1 MGDVVR
7 RADPQLLA
15 AVRRLP
21 NEAWFNVVYRKGVKT
36 PNGQEHLG
44 KAPYQGPYQ
53 RRTPEQCA
61 ILLEKRPEE
70 FGAVCVVLGTVS
82 GLMCADIDTPEG
94 FRHLEHTYG
103 FGREKPY
110 VTSSKPGNTCFKSFY
125 RVEEGEQE
133 GLNKVDAGNYQFLWH
148 GNIAVILGEYP
159 GSSCGNYA
167 PSVYRLNGDL
177 REAPPAPNWILEEM
191 RGRTTKE
198 SSFSRALSRLFGTFC
213 DSQSDEEAEEFIRRQ
228 LLYIHPH
235 GTLPERL
242 EGEGNEGGGGRR
254 WWLTVGM
261 AIHHRLPCEAGLA
274 LWRQWSR
281 RDLDYE
287 AEWASGAA
295 ERYMQTQW
303 ASFKR
308 EGGRGGRAVTPGTL
322 FWLAE
327 QNDPERKRFP
337 EGERKVIEEVVQ
349 KARADAGALRH
360 AELIAALQS
369 IYEAHAENA
378 SLITFKVQ
386 ELAREYGRTVVEIM
400 GLWAAHKQATLQE
413 RTGIKSPEDLCG
425 LPGREYLLPGLIQK
439 AAVYVLAGAGGSGK
453 TSFCGAL
460 ARLVIEGRSIEV
472 KGKHRPVAKGKVLWV
487 SSDTNDVDFR
497 DVLVNAGLMS
507 LDEEGAYA
515 PLWTRGALDYWPG
528 FQWTMIS
535 ALERRIAKFRPDLV
549 IIDSLASCN
558 RTTGIDE
565 NSAAVANPIYDLQ
578 QLVLDQPVTFF
589 VLHHLNK
596 GGAVRGST
604 AIEAACSSVWRM
616 ARPSEEQC
624 QANGLDVGTDR
635 IISPGSKNRGVDQK
649 LLCRLDRVR
658 DMFTILEFYERNAR
672 AGNTCLDRVVNLI
685 DTSGPHSTASLCD
698 VIGSE
703 YSKTAIEKALV
714 KANQA
719 GLIRRK
725 KGEGRG
731 APWRY
736 YSLTQGEREEVRR
749 SEETSVVEKDFIRT
763 REVRSTEKT
772 SSSFSVPHTPSSTD
786 ENAGPDCDPLVS
798 PYSSSPYARAHE
810 GEQEVIAL
818 EPTPLDGASS
828 FDLQFGQGRKGV
840 IDVTVVEEDG
850 GA

>member
-1 MGDVVR
+1 MGDVVK

-21 NEAWFNVVYRKGVKT
+21 SQPWFNVVWRKGAVT
-36 PNGQEHLG
+36 PGGQEHKG
-44 KAPYQGPYQ
+44 KAPYQGPYA

-61 ILLEKRPEE
+61 ILLEKRPED
-70 FGAVCVVLGTVS
+70 FAAVCVALGPDT

-103 FGREKPY
+103 FGREKPH

-125 RVEEGEQE
+125 RVEVGEQE
-133 GLNKVDAGNYQFLWH
+133 GISEVDAGNYQFLWH

-167 PSVYRLNGDL
+167 PSVYRLNGDFT
-177 REAPPAPNWILEEM
+177 EVPAAPIWIIEEM

-235 GTLPERL
+235 GTLPEKL
-242 EGEGNEGGGGRR
+242 ETDADASAASGRR

-261 AIHHRLPCEAGLA
+261 AIHHRLPCETGLA

-281 RDLDYE
+281 KDLDYE
-287 AEWASGAA
+287 DEWASGKA
-295 ERYMQTQW
+295 ENYMQTQW

-337 EGERKVIEEVVQ
+337 EGERGVIDEVVQ

-472 KGKHRPVAKGKVLWV
+472 KGKHRPVEMGRVLWV

-497 DVLVNAGLMS
+497 DILVNAGLMALS
-507 LDEEGAYA
+507 EGGAYA
-515 PLWTRGALDYWPG
+515 PLWPKGTLDYWPG
-528 FQWTMIS
+528 FQWTMVT
-535 ALERRIAKFRPDLV
+535 ALERRIAKFQPDLV

-596 GGAVRGST
+596 GGAIRGST

-616 ARPSEEQC
+616 TRPSEEQC
-624 QANGLDVGTDR
+624 ASNGLDVGTDR

-658 DMFTILEFYERNAR
+658 DVFTILEYYERNAR
-672 AGNTCLDRVVNLI
+672 SGNTALDRVVTLV
-685 DTSGPHSTASLCD
+685 DTSGPHTTASLCD

-703 YSKTAIEKALV
+703 FSRKAIEKALV
-714 KANQA
+714 KASEA
-719 GLIRRK
+719 GLVRRA
-725 KGEGRG
+725 KGQGKG
-731 APWRY
+731 GPWVY
-736 YSLTQGEREEVRR
+736 NSLIGGEREKVGKKVDIPVVDSDLIPTCEVG
-749 SEETSVVEKDFIRT
+749 S
-763 REVRSTEKT
+763 REMESPR
-772 SSSFSVPHTPSSTD
+772 FSLPPTPSSRD
-786 ENAGPDCDPLVS
+786 EMQGPDSDLALL
-798 PYSSSPYARAHE
+798 PYSEAVYARAHE
-810 GEQEVIAL
+810 AAPPSLDESD
-818 EPTPLDGASS
+818 PT
-828 FDLQFGQGRKGV
+828 Q
-840 IDVTVVEEDG
+840 
-850 GA
+850 

>member
-1 MGDVVR
+1 MAIEGGAVAPGDVNASAAS
-7 RADPQLLA
+7 ADAALLA

-21 NEAWFNVVYRKGVKT
+21 DKAWFNVVWRKGAKT
-36 PNGQEHLG
+36 PEGQEHRG
-44 KAPYQGPYQ
+44 KAPYQGPYK

-61 ILLEKRPEE
+61 VLLEKRPQD
-70 FGAVCVVLGTVS
+70 FGAVCVALGPDT
-82 GLMCADIDTPEG
+82 GLMCCDIDAPEG

-103 FGREKPY
+103 FSRERPF
-110 VTSSKPGNTCFKSFY
+110 VTSSKPGATCFKSFY
-125 RVEEGEQE
+125 RVEPEEQE
-133 GLNKVDAGNYQFLWH
+133 GLTEVDAGTYQFLWH
-148 GNIAVILGEYP
+148 GNIAVILGAYP
-159 GSSCGNYA
+159 GSSCGNYQ
-167 PSVYRLNGDL
+167 PSVYRLQGDL
-177 REAPPAPNWILEEM
+177 CEVPPVPHWVLEEM
-191 RGRTTKE
+191 RGRVAKE
-198 SSFSRALSRLFGTFC
+198 SSFSRALTRLFGGYC
-213 DSQSDEEAEEFIRRQ
+213 DNQSDEEAEEFIRRQ
-228 LLYIHPH
+228 LQYIHPH
-235 GTLPERL
+235 GTLPARFASEDS
-242 EGEGNEGGGGRR
+242 EGGDAPRK

-295 ERYMQTQW
+295 ERYMQAQW

-337 EGERKVIEEVVQ
+337 EGQREAIGALVE
-349 KARADAGALRH
+349 KARQDAGALRH
-360 AELIAALQS
+360 AELIAALQT
-369 IYEAHAENA
+369 IYESHAENA
-378 SLITFKVQ
+378 SLITFKIQ
-386 ELAREYGRTVVEIM
+386 ELARDYGRTVTEIL

-460 ARLVIEGRSIEV
+460 ARLVLEGRSIEV
-472 KGKHRPVAKGKVLWV
+472 KGRQRPVAKGRVLWV

-515 PLWTRGALDYWPG
+515 PLWARGALDYWPG
-528 FQWTMIS
+528 FQWTMIT
-535 ALERRIAKFRPDLV
+535 ALERRIAKLRPDLV

-578 QLVLDQPVTFF
+578 QLVLDRPVTFF

-596 GGAVRGST
+596 GGAIRGST

-616 ARPSEEQC
+616 ARPSDEQC
-624 QANGLDVGTDR
+624 AANSLDVSTDR

-658 DMFTILEFYERNAR
+658 DVFTILEFYERTGR
-672 AGNTCLDRVVNLI
+672 TGNTCLDRVVALV
-685 DTSGPHSTASLCD
+685 DGSGPHSTASLCD

-703 YSKTAIEKALV
+703 FSRKAIEKALV
-714 KANQA
+714 KATEA
-719 GLIRRK
+719 GLVRRK

-731 APWRY
+731 APWVY
-736 YSLTQGEREEVRR
+736 SSLTRGEREEVGRKGDIPLVD
-749 SEETSVVEKDFIRT
+749 SDFIPT
-763 REVRSTEKT
+763 RKVGSREKT
-772 SSSFSVPHTPSSTD
+772 PLDFSLPPTPPSRD
-786 ENAGPDCDPLVS
+786 EIQGPDRDSSLS
-798 PYSSSPYARAHE
+798 PYSEPPYARARE
-810 GEQEVIAL
+810 GGQDEGTAS
-818 EPTPLDGASS
+818 LD
-828 FDLQFGQGRKGV
+828 
-840 IDVTVVEEDG
+840 
-850 GA
+850 

>member
-1 MGDVVR
+1 MTIEGGAGAPNGLSTSAAS
-7 RADPQLLA
+7 ADPALLA

-21 NEAWFNVVYRKGVKT
+21 DKPWFNVVWRKGAVT
-36 PNGQEHLG
+36 PEGQEHRG
-44 KAPYQGPYQ
+44 KAPYQGPYK

-61 ILLEKRPEE
+61 VLLEKRPQD
-70 FGAVCVVLGTVS
+70 FGAVCVALGPDT
-82 GLMCADIDTPEG
+82 GLMCCDIDAPEG

-103 FGREKPY
+103 FSRERPF
-110 VTSSKPGNTCFKSFY
+110 VTSSKPGATCFKSFY
-125 RVEEGEQE
+125 RVEPEEQE
-133 GLNKVDAGNYQFLWH
+133 GLSERDAGTYQFLWH
-148 GNIAVILGEYP
+148 GNIAVILGAYP
-159 GSSCGNYA
+159 GSSCGNYQ
-167 PSVYRLNGDL
+167 PSVYRLQGDL
-177 REAPPAPNWILEEM
+177 CEAPQAPNWVLEEM
-191 RGRTTKE
+191 RGRVAKE
-198 SSFSRALSRLFGTFC
+198 SSFSSALTRLFGGYC
-213 DSQSDEEAEEFIRRQ
+213 DNQSDEEAEEFIRRQ
-228 LLYIHPH
+228 LQYIHPH
-235 GTLPERL
+235 GTLPQKL
-242 EGEGNEGGGGRR
+242 EADATDASAASGRR

-261 AIHHRLPCEAGLA
+261 AIHHRLADEVGLA

-295 ERYMQTQW
+295 ERYMQAQW

-337 EGERKVIEEVVQ
+337 EAQREAIGALVE
-349 KARADAGALRH
+349 KARQDAGALRH
-360 AELIAALQS
+360 AELIAALQT
-369 IYEAHAENA
+369 IYESHAENA

-386 ELAREYGRTVVEIM
+386 ELARDYGRTVTEIM
-400 GLWAAHKQATLQE
+400 GLWQAHKQATLQE

-460 ARLVIEGRSIEV
+460 ARLVLEGRSIEV
-472 KGKHRPVAKGKVLWV
+472 KGKHRPVAKGRVLWV

-507 LDEEGAYA
+507 LNEEGAYA
-515 PLWTRGALDYWPG
+515 PMWERGALDYWPG
-528 FQWTMIS
+528 FQWTMIT
-535 ALERRIAKFRPDLV
+535 ALERRIAKLRPDLV

-578 QLVLDQPVTFF
+578 QLVLDRPVTFF

-596 GGAVRGST
+596 GGAIRGST

-624 QANGLDVGTDR
+624 AANSLDVSTDR

-658 DMFTILEFYERNAR
+658 DVFTILEFYERSGR
-672 AGNTCLDRVVNLI
+672 AGNTCFDRVVNLI
-685 DTSGPHSTASLCD
+685 DTSGPHSTSSLCD
-698 VIGSE
+698 VVGSE
-703 YSKTAIEKALV
+703 FSRRAIEKALL
-714 KANQA
+714 KAKEA
-719 GLIRRK
+719 GLVRRK
-725 KGEGRG
+725 KIPGRERFVYESVVG
-731 APWRY
+731 GR
-736 YSLTQGEREEVRR
+736 ERESVGVGKDPTRTNGSHPHSQS
-749 SEETSVVEKDFIRT
+749 SECGTSGPSTSTPAQPQSADEKP
-763 REVRSTEKT
+763 
-772 SSSFSVPHTPSSTD
+772 VPHSDS
-786 ENAGPDCDPLVS
+786 LVS
-798 PYSSSPYARAHE
+798 SHSEAPYARAGE
-810 GEQEVIAL
+810 GDA
-818 EPTPLDGASS
+818 PDTSLD
-828 FDLQFGQGRKGV
+828 
-840 IDVTVVEEDG
+840 
-850 GA
+850 

>member
-1 MGDVVR
+1 MTNEGGAGAPKDVNTSS
-7 RADPQLLA
+7 ADPALLA

-21 NEAWFNVVYRKGVKT
+21 DKAWFNVVWRKGAKT
-36 PNGQEHLG
+36 PEGQEHRG
-44 KAPYQGPYQ
+44 KAPYQGPYK

-61 ILLEKRPEE
+61 VLLEKRPQD
-70 FGAVCVVLGTVS
+70 FGAVCVALGPDT
-82 GLMCADIDTPEG
+82 GLMCCDIDAPEG

-103 FGREKPY
+103 FSRERPF
-110 VTSSKPGNTCFKSFY
+110 VTSSKPGATCFKSFY
-125 RVEEGEQE
+125 RVEPEEQE
-133 GLNKVDAGNYQFLWH
+133 GLTEVDAGTYQFLWH
-148 GNIAVILGEYP
+148 GNIAVILGAYP
-159 GSSCGNYA
+159 GSSCGNYQ
-167 PSVYRLNGDL
+167 PSVYRLQGDL
-177 REAPPAPNWILEEM
+177 CEAPPVPHWVLEEM
-191 RGRTTKE
+191 RGRVAKE
-198 SSFSRALSRLFGTFC
+198 SSFSRALTRLFGGYC
-213 DSQSDEEAEEFIRRQ
+213 DNQSDEEAEEFIRRQ
-228 LLYIHPH
+228 LQYIHPH
-235 GTLPERL
+235 GTLPARL
-242 EGEGNEGGGGRR
+242 ESEENEGGDAPRK

-261 AIHHRLPCEAGLA
+261 AIHHRLPDEAGLA

-295 ERYMQTQW
+295 ERYMQAQW
-303 ASFKR
+303 TSFKR

-337 EGERKVIEEVVQ
+337 EVQ
-349 KARADAGALRH
+349 REAIGALVEKARQDAGALRH
-360 AELIAALQS
+360 AELIAALQT
-369 IYEAHAENA
+369 IYESHAENA
-378 SLITFKVQ
+378 SLITFKIQ
-386 ELAREYGRTVVEIM
+386 ELARDYGRTVTEIL

-460 ARLVIEGRSIEV
+460 ARLVLEGRSIEV
-472 KGKHRPVAKGKVLWV
+472 KGKHRPVAKGRVLWV

-515 PLWTRGALDYWPG
+515 PLWARGALDYWPG
-528 FQWTMIS
+528 FQWTMIT
-535 ALERRIAKFRPDLV
+535 ALERRIAKLRPDLV

-578 QLVLDQPVTFF
+578 QLVLDRPVTFF

-596 GGAVRGST
+596 GGAIRGST

-616 ARPSEEQC
+616 ARPSDEQC
-624 QANGLDVGTDR
+624 AANSLDVSTDR

-658 DMFTILEFYERNAR
+658 DVFTILEFYERTGR
-672 AGNTCLDRVVNLI
+672 SGNTCLDRVVTLI
-685 DTSGPHSTASLCD
+685 DGSGPHSTASLCD

-703 YSKTAIEKALV
+703 FSRKAIEKALV
-714 KANQA
+714 KATEA
-719 GLIRRK
+719 GLVRRK

-731 APWRY
+731 APWVY
-736 YSLTQGEREEVRR
+736 SSLTRGEREEVGRKGDI
-749 SEETSVVEKDFIRT
+749 SLVERDFIPT
-763 REVRSTEKT
+763 REVGSREKT
-772 SSSFSVPHTPSSTD
+772 PLDISLPPTPPSRD
-786 ENAGPDCDPLVS
+786 ENEGPHRDSSLS
-798 PYSSSPYARAHE
+798 SYSEPPYARARE
-810 GEQEVIAL
+810 GSEDA
-818 EPTPLDGASS
+818 PSSLDA
-828 FDLQFGQGRKGV
+828 
-840 IDVTVVEEDG
+840 TT
-850 GA
+850 